1 MTEEIFGPLLPIIT
15 VKCNAPPHFSYLKT
29 TVHLNCVAMF
39 CTVDKHSRQHWVHK
53 LEAETSCPLCIHQ
66 KWSIQAADFD
76 RNIVRKFDLQ
86 RCHASGDV
94 LFSFWCILF
103 FGIREG
109 KWSTSRILS
118 IQNDLGLAIFNYV
131 ALIVAWDYDFWH
143 FIVHPLNTT
152 KWNSKV
158 SNAFLLQALLLLL
171 LMITWLL
178 QTPHER
184 NDDAMHAEGRVSV
197 GYRLIQG
204 HISWRIF
211 KWENTYL
218 KIFHVETCQ
227 NPLKS
232 RKYRQR
238 PHRTKFFS
246 RWKIY
251 IYRVFLLYSA
261 VCLWFVTVWRSGAKR
276 FREVPRKV
284 LVRYVQPR
292 KGSSAQKLLHRTG
305 GPVSSMEWLQV
316 AVPQIWLQ
324 VWLLETCPA
333 LDGP

>member
-39 CTVDKHSRQHWVHK
+39 CTVDKHSTQHWVHK

-76 RNIVRKFDLQ
+76 RNIIRKFDLQ

-103 FGIREG
+103 FGIRKG

-131 ALIVAWDYDFWH
+131 ALILGWDYDFWH

-158 SNAFLLQALLLLL
+158 SNAFFYRRWSLDYSRHP
-171 LMITWLL
+171 M
-178 QTPHER
+178 
-184 NDDAMHAEGRVSV
+184 NAMMMPCMLKGVSR
-197 GYRLIQG
+197 YDIRLIQG
-204 HISWRIF
+204 HISQRIF
-211 KWENTYL
+211 MWENTYL

-232 RKYRQR
+232 RK
-238 PHRTKFFS
+238 
-246 RWKIY
+246 
-251 IYRVFLLYSA
+251 
-261 VCLWFVTVWRSGAKR
+261 
-276 FREVPRKV
+276 
-284 LVRYVQPR
+284 
-292 KGSSAQKLLHRTG
+292 
-305 GPVSSMEWLQV
+305 
-316 AVPQIWLQ
+316 
-324 VWLLETCPA
+324 
-333 LDGP
+333 